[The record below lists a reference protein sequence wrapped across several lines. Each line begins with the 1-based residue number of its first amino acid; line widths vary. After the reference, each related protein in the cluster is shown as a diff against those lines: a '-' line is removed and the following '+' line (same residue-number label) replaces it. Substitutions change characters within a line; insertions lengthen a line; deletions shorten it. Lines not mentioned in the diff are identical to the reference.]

1 MLLQLVLEGT
11 PEEIVANYIVS
22 IPQAVGVVATI
33 CLEKNLTHI
42 LWVSIPQAVG
52 VVATW
57 LSEKQKLDAS
67 VGFQYRER

>member
-22 IPQAVGVVATI
+22 IPQAVGVVAT
-33 CLEKNLTHI
+33 
-42 LWVSIPQAVG
+42 
-52 VVATW
+52 W